1 MATSHKC
8 KCSDERQKR
17 KFRETISDWYMF
29 LYTSLQA
36 TSPWSVESRSWNKNP
51 GEGCELNDYLCE
63 EFHALATTQL
73 PGSVLLQQRLT
84 LLEMLANNWDTG

>member
-1 MATSHKC
+1 MTISHKC
-8 KCSDERQKR
+8 KCSDECQKK
-17 KFRETISDWYMF
+17 KFSEKVSDLYMF
-29 LYTSLQA
+29 LHTSLQA
-36 TSPWSVESRSWNKNP
+36 TSPWSMESRSWNKNP
-51 GEGCELNDYLCE
+51 GEGYELDDYPCE